1 MTQKKVSVIIPSYN
15 RKILLG
21 ECLSSVIKQDYFNK
35 EIIVI
40 DDGSTDGTGEYL
52 KNNFHQV
59 KIVSNPKNLGPAFA
73 KNQGAML
80 SNGEYILF
88 LDSDSELISP
98 DTISQMASAADTEE
112 RVGSI
117 GGIAEIG
124 PGGEVSQVYGKK
136 ISFDGRSY
144 SSFLRKTV
152 SNDPKSAVQECDYL
166 DTCNCFVKRELLERT
181 GGFDPYYVYMG
192 EDKEFGM
199 KLKKLGFRNY
209 FGFRFAV
216 LHKYDEATRFD
227 RRSMYLKARVRYV
240 IKNKGIRYFF
250 FLPTVDIYMYFI
262 YYPVI
267 YCLKWIGL
275 VRMYENK
282 RNPNL
287 KIPPAKWMFCSPYHF
302 LRAYLSGLK
311 EMRRTVRSRK
321 EDFLSE
327 ESIKS
332 FMLGKNRVAESFI
345 GRRIESIV
353 RAANGPRAMRAMRL
367 RLPEEIVLF
376 ITNRCPM
383 KCIFCFYGSK
393 LNSVDKEM
401 TLEELTLLAKSLKCN
416 HRLVLTGGEP
426 FLRDDLG
433 DICDV
438 FVKYSGA
445 RRISIP
451 TSGFP
456 VDAIYQKVKTISEN
470 KKLGQLKISVSIDAL
485 GDLHDQLR
493 GRQGA
498 FTNAVASLKL
508 LCDMRLKKR
517 NISVEIAA
525 VVNTLLMEEI
535 EDFIAY
541 FKPFKVPIKFSVMR
555 QRGRSVFDLGEE
567 VSSGLTGQNNP
578 YSPDLEALEFF
589 CEKAAWLNER
599 SDYKF
604 WSVFQEIKFRNQLR
618 ILHEKKRVFP
628 CYAGKADAVIFPD
641 GGVSLCEHIKPF
653 SNLRDKSF
661 DFYSLWHSQ
670 EAMTMRREAE
680 HCACIHG
687 CNMVTSMLYDAKTI
701 SDIFQQS
708 FLK

>member
-1 MTQKKVSVIIPSYN
+1 MREVSIIIPTNNRKELLGTCLVSVMA
-15 RKILLG
+15 
-21 ECLSSVIKQDYFNK
+21 QDYPDK
-35 EIIVI
+35 EVVVV
-40 DDGSTDGTGEYL
+40 DDGSNDGTADFLED
-52 KNNFHQV
+52 NFPQV
-59 KIVSNPKNLGPAFA
+59 KIVRNPKSLGPAAA
-73 KNQGAML
+73 KNQGIIN
-80 SNGEYILF
+80 SHGEYILF
-88 LDSDSELISP
+88 LDSDSELIFP
-98 DTISQMASAADTEE
+98 DTISQMVAAADREE

-124 PGGEVSQVYGKK
+124 SDGEISLVYGKK
-136 ISFDGRSY
+136 VSFDGRSY
-144 SSFLRKTV
+144 SSFLKRAASDDSK
-152 SNDPKSAVQECDYL
+152 KAVQECDYL

-216 LHKYDEATRFD
+216 FHKYDEVTRFD

-250 FLPTVDIYMYFI
+250 FLPAVDICMYFI

-267 YCLKWIGL
+267 YCLKWLGL

-287 KIPPAKWMFCSPYHF
+287 KTPPAKWMFCAPYHF
-302 LRAYLSGLK
+302 LRAYFFGLK
-311 EMRRTVRSRK
+311 EIRRTVRSRK

-327 ESIKS
+327 ESMKS
-332 FMLGKNRVAESFI
+332 FMFGQNRAAGSFI

-353 RAANGPRAMRAMRL
+353 RAANGPRVMHATRL

-376 ITNRCPM
+376 ITNRCPL
-383 KCIFCFYGSK
+383 KCVFCFYGGK
-393 LNSVDKEM
+393 INSLDKEM

-433 DICDV
+433 EICDV

-456 VDAIYQKVKTISEN
+456 AEAIYQKVKTISEN
-470 KKLGQLKISVSIDAL
+470 KKLEQLKISVSIDAL
-485 GDLHDQLR
+485 GGLHDRLR

-541 FKPFKVPIKFSVMR
+541 FKPFKVPVKFSVMR
-555 QRGRSVFDLGEE
+555 QRDRSVFDLGEE

-618 ILHEKKRVFP
+618 LLHEKKRVFP